1 MVRELLFGVLK
12 KVWNYTAATLHDI
25 ANVLEL
31 CPLKIVK
38 TVNFMLCLSY
48 NNIFFFGFTNKSIL
62 FIHKLGQMLVQLIKN
77 GCPVGHLKVMPHS
90 SLLCRTVPH
99 FEGQLTSLANPLN
112 ASRAPLNAPTTLQ
125 QPLMRTTEIRAVKV
139 WVGAQLATAVLMGTR
154 SQQKSSCLVD
164 QPGATGAQ
172 GSAHGLQ
179 VAAAAERL
187 PFSPRPGIERTWSV
201 EVQRQGGRG
210 VARAESAILG

>member
-62 FIHKLGQMLVQLIKN
+62 FIHKLG
-77 GCPVGHLKVMPHS
+77 
-90 SLLCRTVPH
+90 
-99 FEGQLTSLANPLN
+99 
-112 ASRAPLNAPTTLQ
+112 
-125 QPLMRTTEIRAVKV
+125 
-139 WVGAQLATAVLMGTR
+139 
-154 SQQKSSCLVD
+154 
-164 QPGATGAQ
+164 
-172 GSAHGLQ
+172 
-179 VAAAAERL
+179 
-187 PFSPRPGIERTWSV
+187 
-201 EVQRQGGRG
+201 
-210 VARAESAILG
+210 